1 MPSASSTPSSRPQTP
16 TTSARTGSGS
26 GGGGGGGASA
36 GGGSGEKGSS
46 GGGLASMTA
55 ATITSNDIIGSDGN
69 VSVIGDGYFGQA
81 SSSKLTLDELKK
93 RKLEEAHNRIDLLVK
108 AHERDLQELCFALYR
123 NDKFEMDGSPAIPAA
138 DDQFE
143 LTEQE
148 STRFQDMLQTYNIRS
163 GKSIKELDIPTLD
176 EAREAILKDIARN
189 RTLKLPIRA
198 RDLSIG
204 HGRTS
209 TSSSSGS
216 NVAAPANTA
225 QATALG
231 ENKIMPPP
239 ANTPIKGESLDR
251 QKKIT
256 PLASPAIAVSLPLSA
271 VPKMPAVNV
280 VPKLPIPT
288 DPLPL
293 ATAPPTSP
301 LASPS
306 STSLNAPAATQA
318 PGSPVQNQTQSS
330 QGDAGSQA
338 DSQTI
343 ASQSTTL
350 TVPNLNAS
358 QQSVLATPSS
368 GAPISSSESPLHPTL
383 QVLSPN
389 PLSVTYASSLRPLP
403 PDPFR
408 RFTGVGVGGGA
419 IHHRGHR
426 KAPQLPAKNGV
437 PPAAGPAGAG
447 GVDLYKWAVRARAS
461 PGAGLVGKAD
471 KCLLTN
477 DWKVAFTEQRFIR
490 TMNKIEKLKSE
501 GLWSFRQPKKQK
513 GPVVRKAHWDHLL
526 EELKWMQTDF
536 KEERRWKIAVA
547 FKLASAAREYVR
559 AKSPQ
564 ARARL
569 TIRTRPVRHL
579 EERDME
585 IDSKEEQ
592 VDDNAVNA
600 SEEDAP
606 DVEEADA
613 DEDVAMKVDPKDK
626 LTSLTEED
634 QDAVAEAVDDA
645 VADIDVDADAD
656 ADADGE
662 EDAPGEDDMDAEGE
676 DDDGEVEAATGLLV
690 DNDKPD
696 EPVEI
701 VHKDLPPAHMPALA
715 GDVNSKD
722 QIASITSDP
731 AQQGIKAES
740 NNKNVTLTS
749 EEIPIN
755 IAASIRAPI
764 FSLGVIATTVSPVA
778 LLEHTDSN
786 ALAEMLGISSHELGD
801 RITLDQL
808 NLSALFPELPLFD
821 APAAPQSGKGDR
833 RWDDGS
839 LNQAPRLTHVSRLMD
854 SKPVLV
860 STLQPARNRSHEKW
874 KEDGE
879 WNLAAQLADPSKG
892 VPSDLLDVPPV
903 PGSVLFTRKSNKTSR
918 DTGHATTT
926 VPLPAAPSN
935 SEARATQFLWTSEED
950 DYLLSLIKQY
960 GQHWQLIS
968 DLFNA
973 TRLSVPTDFREAW
986 DCYDRYQRIQQAAAE
1001 GKAPPPPSFL
1011 TEKADDSKTNGSQNG
1026 QTNSLAMKR
1035 EKLTKKVGLKYDGSR
1050 KKLRKSNITEVM
1062 KKCAKRRAETQQRSF
1077 AQPKQVNLQSHETH
1091 NQIKIG
1097 MTPSPQQLS
1106 LMKAERDEANARQIA
1121 MIQHQQRQAAQQAA
1135 AQAQQAAQQAAQQ
1148 QQQQQATQQ
1157 QQGSQS
1163 QAQTQ
1168 PQTQVPASA
1177 PTPQQQLSAQQ
1188 QHQQQLHA
1196 QQQRLMQQLQA
1207 QQQQQQQGRPQMP
1220 QQAQTAQQQSQP
1232 TQQQQQQA
1240 QQRFAQQA
1248 TAGQTQQQGQTAQ
1261 QQPNQQAIN
1270 FAARPPA
1277 NQAGRMPVNAAATAN
1292 AQGGAQ
1298 RPANATGGSSIP
1310 PQLAALQATLSQ
1322 TLSNNPA
1329 FTPEQINTIALQL
1342 FRQAQQQGGLNNINL
1357 GTGVNAS
1364 NNTASGAGQQQA
1376 RPVAGAGQG
1385 QQQQQRPPAGQ
1396 QAQGQNTQARP
1407 APNTN
1412 GGGNKAQASTA
1423 ANKQTKA
1430 QTPAKAQTSG
1440 AAANK
1445 SQPNVRP
1452 ASNTAKP
1459 VSTTP
1464 GGSGTNAAPVNT
1476 AAIAAAVK
1484 AATAAGQKAS
1494 GNSANANSQT
1504 ASPSTPNATS
1514 SASNKF
1520 AQTKK

>member
-16 TTSARTGSGS
+16 TTSAR
-26 GGGGGGGASA
+26 GGPGGGGGASGGEKGGTSAA
-36 GGGSGEKGSS
+36 GGGNEKTNS

-108 AHERDLQELCFALYR
+108 AHERDLQELCFALHR

-143 LTEQE
+143 LTDPE
-148 STRFQDMLQTYNIRS
+148 SAKFRDMLQTYNIRD
-163 GKSIKELDIPTLD
+163 GKTIKDLDIPTLD

-209 TSSSSGS
+209 ISSSSSS
-216 NVAAPANTA
+216 NAAAPASAA
-225 QATALG
+225 QATSLG

-239 ANTPIKGESLDR
+239 ANTPIKGEPLDR

-256 PLASPAIAVSLPLSA
+256 PLASPAIPVSLPLSA

-293 ATAPPTSP
+293 ATASPTSP
-301 LASPS
+301 LISPPS
-306 STSLNAPAATQA
+306 ASLNVPAATQA
-318 PGSPVQNQTQSS
+318 SGSPAENQTQST
-330 QGDAGSQA
+330 QADAGSQA
-338 DSQTI
+338 DSQLI
-343 ASQSTTL
+343 VSQSTAL

-358 QQSVLATPSS
+358 QSGLHGSPPS
-368 GAPISSSESPLHPTL
+368 GPRESPLHPTL

-547 FKLASAAREYVR
+547 FKLANAARDYVR

-564 ARARL
+564 ARARM
-569 TIRTRPVRHL
+569 TIKAKPIRHL
-579 EERDME
+579 DEREMD
-585 IDSKEEQ
+585 IDAKEEQ
-592 VDDNAVNA
+592 VDDDIAIA
-600 SEEDAP
+600 EKEDASAEK
-606 DVEEADA
+606 DDA
-613 DEDVAMKVDPKDK
+613 EEDVAMEEDPKGKDAAI
-626 LTSLTEED
+626 TEED

-645 VADIDVDADAD
+645 VADIDAD

-690 DNDKPD
+690 DSDKPD
-696 EPVEI
+696 EPVEV
-701 VHKDLPPAHMPALA
+701 VHKDLPPAHMPALTNDA
-715 GDVNSKD
+715 HQKD
-722 QIASITSDP
+722 QIPSNVSDP
-731 AQQGIKAES
+731 AKQGVSGIKAES
-740 NNKNVTLTS
+740 NNKNATLTS
-749 EEIPIN
+749 EDIPIN
-755 IAASIRAPI
+755 VAASIRAPI
-764 FSLGVIATTVSPVA
+764 FSLGVVATTVSPVT

-786 ALAEMLGISSHELGD
+786 ALAEMLGISTDELGE

-808 NLSALFPELPLFD
+808 NLSSLFPELPLFD
-821 APAAPQSGKGDR
+821 APAAPQFGKGDR

-860 STLQPARNRSHEKW
+860 STLQPARNRAHERW
-874 KEDGE
+874 REEGE
-879 WNLAAQLADPSKG
+879 WNLAAQMADPSKG
-892 VPSDLLDVPPV
+892 VAPEVLDAPPV
-903 PGSVLFTRKSNKTSR
+903 PGSVLFTRKSNKPSR
-918 DTGHATTT
+918 DTSHAAAT
-926 VPLPAAPSN
+926 VPLPAAPAN
-935 SEARATQFLWTSEED
+935 AEARATQFLWTSEED

-973 TRLSVPTDFREAW
+973 TRLSVPTDYREAW
-986 DCYDRYQRIQQAAAE
+986 DCYDRYQRIQQAASE

-1011 TEKADDSKTNGSQNG
+1011 TEKADESKANGSQNG
-1026 QTNSLAMKR
+1026 QSTNSLAMKR

-1097 MTPSPQQLS
+1097 LTPSPQQLS
-1106 LMKAERDEANARQIA
+1106 LMKADRDEANARQFA
-1121 MIQHQQRQAAQQAA
+1121 LMQQQQRQAQQQAA

-1148 QQQQQATQQ
+1148 QQQQAAQQ

-1163 QAQTQ
+1163 QAPSQ
-1168 PQTQVPASA
+1168 PQTQAQVPVSA

-1207 QQQQQQQGRPQMP
+1207 QQQQGRPQMP
-1220 QQAQTAQQQSQP
+1220 QQAQTGQQQSQP

-1248 TAGQTQQQGQTAQ
+1248 TASQTQQQSQTAQ
-1261 QQPNQQAIN
+1261 QQPGQQAIN
-1270 FAARPPA
+1270 FAARPPT
-1277 NQAGRMPVNAAATAN
+1277 NQAGRMPANAAATAN

-1298 RPANATGGSSIP
+1298 RPANATGGTSIP
-1310 PQLAALQATLSQ
+1310 PQLAALQATLTQ
-1322 TLSNNPA
+1322 TLANNPA
-1329 FTPEQINTIALQL
+1329 FTPEQINTLALQL

-1357 GTGVNAS
+1357 GGGVNA
-1364 NNTASGAGQQQA
+1364 NNNAAGAAGQQQA
-1376 RPVAGAGQG
+1376 RPAAGAGQG
-1385 QQQQQRPPAGQ
+1385 QQRPPAGQ
-1396 QAQGQNTQARP
+1396 QAQGQTTQARP
-1407 APNTN
+1407 AANTN
-1412 GGGNKAQASTA
+1412 GGNKAQTGTA
-1423 ANKQTKA
+1423 ANKQGKA
-1430 QTPAKAQTSG
+1430 STPAKAQTSG
-1440 AAANK
+1440 ANK

-1452 ASNTAKP
+1452 APNTSKAG
-1459 VSTTP
+1459 STTP
-1464 GGSGTNAAPVNT
+1464 GGSATNAAPVNT

-1494 GNSANANSQT
+1494 GNTNANANSQT
-1504 ASPSTPNATS
+1504 ASPSTPNAS
-1514 SASNKF
+1514 SASKS

>member
-1 MPSASSTPSSRPQTP
+1 MPSANSTPSSRPQTP
-16 TTSARTGSGS
+16 TTSARGGSGI
-26 GGGGGGGASA
+26 G
-36 GGGSGEKGSS
+36 GGGSGGATGGTNTGGGGSEKTNS

-55 ATITSNDIIGSDGN
+55 ATIASNDIIGPDGN

-108 AHERDLQELCFALYR
+108 AHERDLQELCFALHR

-143 LTEQE
+143 LTDPE
-148 STRFQDMLQTYNIRS
+148 SAKFQHMLQIYNIRD
-163 GKSIKELDIPTLD
+163 GKSIKDLDIPTLD

-209 TSSSSGS
+209 ISSSSSS
-216 NVAAPANTA
+216 NAAAPASAA
-225 QATALG
+225 QATGLG

-239 ANTPIKGESLDR
+239 ASTPIKGEPLDR
-251 QKKIT
+251 QKKAI
-256 PLASPAIAVSLPLSA
+256 PLASPAIPVSIPLSA

-301 LASPS
+301 LITPP
-306 STSLNAPAATQA
+306 STSLTIPSASQTS
-318 PGSPVQNQTQSS
+318 GSPAENQSQST
-330 QGDAGSQA
+330 QGDTGSQA
-338 DSQTI
+338 DSQLI
-343 ASQSTTL
+343 ASQSTAL
-350 TVPNLNAS
+350 TVPNLIAS
-358 QQSVLATPSS
+358 QQGIHGSPPSGTP
-368 GAPISSSESPLHPTL
+368 ASSESPLHPTL

-526 EELKWMQTDF
+526 EELKWLQTDF

-547 FKLASAAREYVR
+547 FTLANAARDYVR

-564 ARARL
+564 ARARM
-569 TIRTRPVRHL
+569 TIKARPIRHL
-579 EERDME
+579 EEREMD
-585 IDSKEEQ
+585 IDAKEEQ
-592 VDDNAVNA
+592 V
-600 SEEDAP
+600 EEDIAIA
-606 DVEEADA
+606 EEEDEKADA
-613 DEDVAMKVDPKDK
+613 EEDIAMEEDQKEKDAA
-626 LTSLTEED
+626 LTEED

-645 VADIDVDADAD
+645 VADIDADAD

-701 VHKDLPPAHMPALA
+701 VHKDLPPVHMPALT
-715 GDVNSKD
+715 GDAQQKD
-722 QIASITSDP
+722 QIASNISDP
-731 AQQGIKAES
+731 SQQGISGIKAES
-740 NNKNVTLTS
+740 NNKNATLTS
-749 EEIPIN
+749 EDIPIN
-755 IAASIRAPI
+755 VAASIRAPI
-764 FSLGVIATTVSPVA
+764 FSLGVVATTVSPVT

-786 ALAEMLGISSHELGD
+786 ALAEMLGISTHELGE

-808 NLSALFPELPLFD
+808 SLSALFPELPLFD
-821 APAAPQSGKGDR
+821 APAAPQFGKGDR

-860 STLQPARNRSHEKW
+860 STLQPARNRAHERW
-874 KEDGE
+874 REEGE
-879 WNLAAQLADPSKG
+879 WNLAAQMADPSKG
-892 VPSDLLDVPPV
+892 VAPEVLDAVPP
-903 PGSVLFTRKSNKTSR
+903 PGSVLFTRKSNKPSR
-918 DTGHATTT
+918 DTSHAAAT
-926 VPLPAAPSN
+926 VPLPAAPAN
-935 SEARATQFLWTSEED
+935 AEARATQFLWTSEED

-986 DCYDRYQRIQQAAAE
+986 DCYDRYQRIQQAASE

-1011 TEKADDSKTNGSQNG
+1011 TEKADDSKANGSQNG
-1026 QTNSLAMKR
+1026 QSSNSLAMKR

-1077 AQPKQVNLQSHETH
+1077 SQPKQVNLQSHETH

-1097 MTPSPQQLS
+1097 LTPSPQQLS
-1106 LMKAERDEANARQIA
+1106 LMKADRDEANARQFA
-1121 MIQHQQRQAAQQAA
+1121 LMQQQQRQAQQQAA

-1148 QQQQQATQQ
+1148 QQQQQQVVQQ

-1163 QAQTQ
+1163 QAQSQ
-1168 PQTQVPASA
+1168 PQTQAQVPASA
-1177 PTPQQQLSAQQ
+1177 PTPQQQLTAQQ

-1207 QQQQQQQGRPQMP
+1207 QQQQGRPQMP
-1220 QQAQTAQQQSQP
+1220 QQAQPAQQQSQP

-1261 QQPNQQAIN
+1261 QTPNQQAIN
-1270 FAARPPA
+1270 FAARPPT

-1298 RPANATGGSSIP
+1298 RPANATGGPSIP
-1310 PQLAALQATLSQ
+1310 PQLAALQATLTQ

-1329 FTPEQINTIALQL
+1329 FTPEQINTLALQL

-1357 GTGVNAS
+1357 GGGVNA
-1364 NNTASGAGQQQA
+1364 NNNAAGQQQA
-1376 RPVAGAGQG
+1376 RPAAGAGQG
-1385 QQQQQRPPAGQ
+1385 QQRPPAGQ
-1396 QAQGQNTQARP
+1396 AQGQTTQVRP
-1407 APNTN
+1407 AANTN
-1412 GGGNKAQASTA
+1412 GGANKAQSGAA
-1423 ANKQTKA
+1423 ANKQTKP
-1430 QTPAKAQTSG
+1430 QTPAKAQTSV
-1440 AAANK
+1440 ANK

-1452 ASNTAKP
+1452 APNTSKAG
-1459 VSTTP
+1459 STTP
-1464 GGSGTNAAPVNT
+1464 SGSSTNAAPVNT

-1494 GNSANANSQT
+1494 GNANANSQT

-1514 SASNKF
+1514 ASKT